1 MRIFWQLRWYFQQ
14 KWRHYVGSILL
25 FAVISALQLVPP
37 KAVGIIVDGVVDNT
51 LDTNT
56 LILWLSGL
64 TVLIFTIYGCR
75 ILWRIWLFG
84 ASWELGTI
92 LRNRLYRH
100 LSTQPPR
107 FFERYKTGDLMAR
120 GTNDVRN
127 IVMTAG
133 EGGVLT
139 AADSLIT
146 GIAVLIIMVT
156 QVSWKLTVMAL
167 LPMPFLAII
176 IFFIVRILHQR
187 FRVAQEAFSTMSD
200 MTQESLNGVRMLR
213 AFGLENQEQQ
223 RFEEVVDDTGEK
235 NIAVARV
242 DARFDPAIQLTIGL
256 SFLLSVA
263 AGAYLVDKG
272 EITLGD
278 LTAFTMYLGLMIWP
292 MLAFAFLFNILERGS
307 AAWNRLQ
314 EIFDEKPEIIS
325 GNKPIE
331 NKPLPLKIDIDDF
344 HWSSDLPPALTE
356 VNIELEPGKMLGV
369 AGPVGS
375 GKSTLLTLLLRQHD
389 LENGSIKFGDVE
401 IKDALLPQWRN
412 RFAVVNQSPFL
423 FSKSIFENIALGNPN
438 AEKEEVYRAAKLACI
453 HDDIEKFPEGYQTE
467 VGEKGITLSGG
478 QKQRIAIA
486 RAMLLNAQVLVL
498 DDALSAVDGRTEHQI
513 LKNLETHYRDQALI
527 VIAHRLTALEAA
539 DEIIVLNHGHITER
553 GQHSALLAHQAG
565 TRDVRVSET
574 RAGDGG
580 IMNEPDQHV

>member
-1 MRIFWQLRWYFQQ
+1 MRIFWQLRWYFRQ
-14 KWRHYVGSILL
+14 KWKHYVGSILL

-37 KAVGIIVDGVVDNT
+37 KAVGVIVDGVVDNT
-51 LDTNT
+51 LETNT
-56 LILWLSGL
+56 LIMWLLGL
-64 TVLIFTIYGCR
+64 IVLLFTIYGCR

-133 EGGVLT
+133 EGVLT
-139 AADSLIT
+139 AADSVIT

-167 LPMPFLAII
+167 LPMPFLAVI

-187 FRVAQEAFSTMSD
+187 FRVAQEAFSSMSD

-223 RFEEVVDDTGEK
+223 RFEDVVDDTGAK

-314 EIFDEKPEIIS
+314 EIFDEQPEII
-325 GNKPIE
+325 GGTQPLDE
-331 NKPLPLKIDIDDF
+331 KPLPLHIKIDAF
-344 HWSSDLPPALTE
+344 HWNKELPPALAVVDVT
-356 VNIELEPGKMLGV
+356 LEPGKMLGI

-389 LENGSIKFGDVE
+389 LENGTIQFGDVK
-401 IKDALLPQWRN
+401 IKDAILPQWRN

-423 FSKSIFENIALGNPN
+423 FSKSIFDNIALGNPQ
-438 AEKEEVYRAAKLACI
+438 ATKEQVYQAAKLACI
-453 HDDIEKFPEGYQTE
+453 HDDIKKFPDGYQTE

-486 RAMLLNAQVLVL
+486 RAILLNSQVLVL

-539 DEIIVLNHGHITER
+539 DEIIVLNHGHVTER
-553 GQHSALLAHQAG
+553 GKHHSLLEHQGWYTEMFQYQKLEQAM
-565 TRDVRVSET
+565 E
-574 RAGDGG
+574 
-580 IMNEPDQHV
+580 E

>member
-1 MRIFWQLRWYFQQ
+1 MRIFWQLRWYFQL
-14 KWRHYVGSILL
+14 KWKQYVGSILL

-51 LDTNT
+51 LETST
-56 LILWLSGL
+56 LVMWLLGL
-64 TVLIFTIYGCR
+64 IVLFFAIYGCR
-75 ILWRIWLFG
+75 IMWRIWLFG

-100 LSTQPPR
+100 VSTQPPR

-133 EGGVLT
+133 EGVLT

-156 QVSWKLTVMAL
+156 QISWKLTAMAL

-176 IFFIVRILHQR
+176 IFFIVRILHKR
-187 FRVAQEAFSTMSD
+187 FKIAQEAFSTMSD

-242 DARFDPAIQLTIGL
+242 DARFDPAIQLTIGM
-256 SFLLSVA
+256 SFFLSVA
-263 AGAYLVDKG
+263 SGAYLVDQG
-272 EITLGD
+272 DITLGD

-314 EIFDEKPEIIS
+314 EIFDEKPEIVS
-325 GNKPIE
+325 GE
-331 NKPLPLKIDIDDF
+331 TSLGTQPLPLQIKIDEF
-344 HWSSDLPPALTE
+344 HWSKDLPPALTD
-356 VNIELEPGKMLGV
+356 VHITLEPGKMLGI

-389 LENGSIKFGDVE
+389 MDNGTIQFGDVK
-401 IKDALLPQWRN
+401 IKDAVLPEWRD

-423 FSKSIFENIALGNPN
+423 FSKSIFDNIALGNPS
-438 AEKEEVYRAAKLACI
+438 ASKEDVYRAAKLACI

-513 LKNLETHYRDQALI
+513 LKNLETYYREQSLI

-539 DEIIVLNHGHITER
+539 EEIVVLNHGHIAER
-553 GQHSALLAHQAG
+553 GQHGALLERQGWYSEMYQYQKLEQAME
-565 TRDVRVSET
+565 D
-574 RAGDGG
+574 
-580 IMNEPDQHV
+580 

>member
-1 MRIFWQLRWYFQQ
+1 MRIFWQLRWYFQL
-14 KWRHYVGSILL
+14 KWKQYVGSILL

-51 LDTNT
+51 LETST
-56 LILWLSGL
+56 LVMWLLGL
-64 TVLIFTIYGCR
+64 IVLFFAIYGCR

-100 LSTQPPR
+100 VSTQPPR

-133 EGGVLT
+133 EGVLT

-156 QVSWKLTVMAL
+156 QISWKLTAMAL

-176 IFFIVRILHQR
+176 IFFIVRILHKR
-187 FRVAQEAFSTMSD
+187 FKIAQEAFSTMSN

-256 SFLLSVA
+256 SFFLSVA
-263 AGAYLVDKG
+263 SGAYLVDQG
-272 EITLGD
+272 DITLGD

-314 EIFDEKPEIIS
+314 EIFDEKPEIVS
-325 GNKPIE
+325 GE
-331 NKPLPLKIDIDDF
+331 TSLGTQPLSLQIKIDEF
-344 HWSSDLPPALTE
+344 HWSKDLPPALTD
-356 VNIELEPGKMLGV
+356 VHITLEPGKMLGI

-389 LENGSIKFGDVE
+389 MDNGTIQFGDIK
-401 IKDALLPQWRN
+401 IKDAVLPEWRD

-423 FSKSIFENIALGNPN
+423 FSKSIFDNIALGNPS
-438 AEKEEVYRAAKLACI
+438 ASKEDVYRAAKLACI

-513 LKNLETHYRDQALI
+513 LKNLETYYREQSLI

-539 DEIIVLNHGHITER
+539 EEIVVLNHGHIAER
-553 GQHSALLAHQAG
+553 GQHGALLERQGWYAEMYQYQKLEQAME
-565 TRDVRVSET
+565 D
-574 RAGDGG
+574 
-580 IMNEPDQHV
+580 

>member
-1 MRIFWQLRWYFQQ
+1 MRIFWQLRWYFRQ
-14 KWRHYVGSILL
+14 KWKHYVGSILL

-37 KAVGIIVDGVVDNT
+37 KAVGVIVDGVVDNT
-51 LDTNT
+51 LETNT
-56 LILWLSGL
+56 LIMWLLGL
-64 TVLIFTIYGCR
+64 IVLLFTIYGCR

-133 EGGVLT
+133 EGVLT
-139 AADSLIT
+139 AADSVIT

-167 LPMPFLAII
+167 LPMPFLAVI

-187 FRVAQEAFSTMSD
+187 FRVAQEAFSSMSD

-223 RFEEVVDDTGEK
+223 RFEDVVDDTGAK

-256 SFLLSVA
+256 SFLLSVV

-314 EIFDEKPEIIS
+314 EIFDEQPEII
-325 GNKPIE
+325 GGTQPLDE
-331 NKPLPLKIDIDDF
+331 KPLPLHIKIDAF
-344 HWSSDLPPALTE
+344 HWSKELPPALAVVDVT
-356 VNIELEPGKMLGV
+356 LEPGKMLGI

-389 LENGSIKFGDVE
+389 LENGTIQFGDVK
-401 IKDALLPQWRN
+401 IKDAILPQWRN

-423 FSKSIFENIALGNPN
+423 FSKSIFDNIALGNPQ
-438 AEKEEVYRAAKLACI
+438 ATKEQVYQAAKLACI
-453 HDDIEKFPEGYQTE
+453 HDDIEKFPDGYQTE

-539 DEIIVLNHGHITER
+539 DEIIVLNHGHVTER
-553 GQHSALLAHQAG
+553 GKHHSLLEHQGWYA
-565 TRDVRVSET
+565 EMFQYQKLEQ
-574 RAGDGG
+574 A
-580 IMNEPDQHV
+580 MEE

>member
-1 MRIFWQLRWYFQQ
+1 MRIFWQLRWYFRQ
-14 KWRHYVGSILL
+14 KWKHYVGSILL

-37 KAVGIIVDGVVDNT
+37 KAVGVIVDGVVDNT
-51 LDTNT
+51 LETNT
-56 LILWLSGL
+56 LIMWLLGL
-64 TVLIFTIYGCR
+64 IVLLFTIYGCR

-133 EGGVLT
+133 EGVLT
-139 AADSLIT
+139 AADSVIT

-167 LPMPFLAII
+167 LPMPFLAVI

-187 FRVAQEAFSTMSD
+187 FRVAQEAFSSMSD

-223 RFEEVVDDTGEK
+223 RFEDVVDDTGAK

-307 AAWNRLQ
+307 AAWDRLQ
-314 EIFDEKPEIIS
+314 EIFDEQPEII
-325 GNKPIE
+325 GGTQPLD
-331 NKPLPLKIDIDDF
+331 NKPLPLHINIDAF
-344 HWSSDLPPALTE
+344 HWSKELPPALAAVDVT
-356 VNIELEPGKMLGV
+356 LEPGKMLGI

-389 LENGSIKFGDVE
+389 LENGTIQFGDVK
-401 IKDALLPQWRN
+401 IKDAILPQWRN

-423 FSKSIFENIALGNPN
+423 FSKSIFDNIALGNPQ
-438 AEKEEVYRAAKLACI
+438 ATKEQVYQAAKLACI
-453 HDDIEKFPEGYQTE
+453 HDDIEKFPDGYQTE

-539 DEIIVLNHGHITER
+539 DEIIVLNHGHVTER
-553 GQHSALLAHQAG
+553 GKHHSLLEHQGWYTEMFQYQKLEQAM
-565 TRDVRVSET
+565 E
-574 RAGDGG
+574 
-580 IMNEPDQHV
+580 E

>member
-1 MRIFWQLRWYFQQ
+1 MRIFWQLRWYFRQ
-14 KWRHYVGSILL
+14 KWKHYVGTILL

-37 KAVGIIVDGVVDNT
+37 KAVGVIVDGVVDNT
-51 LDTNT
+51 LETNT
-56 LILWLSGL
+56 LIMWLLGL
-64 TVLIFTIYGCR
+64 IVLLFTIYGCR

-133 EGGVLT
+133 EGVLT
-139 AADSLIT
+139 AADSVIT

-167 LPMPFLAII
+167 LPMPFLAVI

-187 FRVAQEAFSTMSD
+187 FRVAQEAFSSMSD

-223 RFEEVVDDTGEK
+223 RFEDVVDDTGAK

-314 EIFDEKPEIIS
+314 EIFDEQPEII
-325 GNKPIE
+325 GGTQPLD
-331 NKPLPLKIDIDDF
+331 NKPLPLHIKIDAF
-344 HWSSDLPPALTE
+344 HWSKELPPALAAVDVT
-356 VNIELEPGKMLGV
+356 LEPGKMLGI

-389 LENGSIKFGDVE
+389 LENGTIQFGDVK
-401 IKDALLPQWRN
+401 IKDAILPQWRN

-423 FSKSIFENIALGNPN
+423 FSKSIFDNIALGNPQ
-438 AEKEEVYRAAKLACI
+438 ATKEQVYQAAKLACI
-453 HDDIEKFPEGYQTE
+453 HDDIEKFPDGYQTE

-539 DEIIVLNHGHITER
+539 DEIIVLNHGHVTER
-553 GQHSALLAHQAG
+553 GKHHSLLEHQGWYA
-565 TRDVRVSET
+565 EMFQYQKLEQ
-574 RAGDGG
+574 A
-580 IMNEPDQHV
+580 MEE

>member
-1 MRIFWQLRWYFQQ
+1 MRIFWQLRWYFRQ
-14 KWRHYVGSILL
+14 KWKHYVGSILL

-37 KAVGIIVDGVVDNT
+37 KAVGVIVDGVVDNT
-51 LDTNT
+51 LETNT
-56 LILWLSGL
+56 LIMWLLGL
-64 TVLIFTIYGCR
+64 IVLLFTIYGCR

-100 LSTQPPR
+100 LSTQPPH

-133 EGGVLT
+133 EGVLT
-139 AADSLIT
+139 AADSVIT

-167 LPMPFLAII
+167 LPMPFLAVI

-187 FRVAQEAFSTMSD
+187 FRVAQEAFSSMSD

-213 AFGLENQEQQ
+213 AFGLENREQQ
-223 RFEEVVDDTGEK
+223 RFEDVVDDTGAK

-314 EIFDEKPEIIS
+314 EIFDEQPEIID
-325 GNKPIE
+325 GTQPLDD
-331 NKPLPLKIDIDDF
+331 KPLPLHIKIDAF
-344 HWSSDLPPALTE
+344 HWSKELPPALAAVDVT
-356 VNIELEPGKMLGV
+356 LEPGKMLGI

-389 LENGSIKFGDVE
+389 LENGTIQFGDVK
-401 IKDALLPQWRN
+401 IKDAILPQWRN

-423 FSKSIFENIALGNPN
+423 FSKSIFDNIALGNPQ
-438 AEKEEVYRAAKLACI
+438 ATKEQVYQAAKLACI
-453 HDDIEKFPEGYQTE
+453 HDDIEKFPDGYQTE

-539 DEIIVLNHGHITER
+539 DEIIVLNHGHVTER
-553 GQHSALLAHQAG
+553 GKHHSLLEHQGWYA
-565 TRDVRVSET
+565 EMFQYQKLEQ
-574 RAGDGG
+574 A
-580 IMNEPDQHV
+580 MEE

>member
-1 MRIFWQLRWYFQQ
+1 MRIFWQLRWYFRQ
-14 KWRHYVGSILL
+14 KWKHYVGSILL

-37 KAVGIIVDGVVDNT
+37 KAVGVIVDGVVDNT
-51 LDTNT
+51 LETNT
-56 LILWLSGL
+56 LIMWLLGL
-64 TVLIFTIYGCR
+64 IVLLFTIYGCR

-133 EGGVLT
+133 EGVLT
-139 AADSLIT
+139 AADSVIT

-167 LPMPFLAII
+167 LPMPFLAVI

-187 FRVAQEAFSTMSD
+187 FRVAQEAFSSMSD

-223 RFEEVVDDTGEK
+223 RFEDVVDDTGAK

-256 SFLLSVA
+256 LFLLSVA

-314 EIFDEKPEIIS
+314 EIFDEQPEII
-325 GNKPIE
+325 GGTQPLDE
-331 NKPLPLKIDIDDF
+331 KPLPLHIKIDAF
-344 HWSSDLPPALTE
+344 HWSKELPPALAVVDVT
-356 VNIELEPGKMLGV
+356 LEPGKMLGI

-389 LENGSIKFGDVE
+389 LENGTIQFGDVK
-401 IKDALLPQWRN
+401 IKDAILPQWRN

-423 FSKSIFENIALGNPN
+423 FSKSIFDNIALGNPQ
-438 AEKEEVYRAAKLACI
+438 ATKEQVYQAAKLACI
-453 HDDIEKFPEGYQTE
+453 HDDIEKFPDGYQTE

-539 DEIIVLNHGHITER
+539 DEIIVLNHGHVTER
-553 GQHSALLAHQAG
+553 GKHHSLLEHQGWYA
-565 TRDVRVSET
+565 EMFQYQKLEQ
-574 RAGDGG
+574 A
-580 IMNEPDQHV
+580 MEE

>member
-1 MRIFWQLRWYFQQ
+1 MRIFWQLRWYFRQ
-14 KWRHYVGSILL
+14 KWKHYVGSILL

-37 KAVGIIVDGVVDNT
+37 KAVGMIVDGIVDNT
-51 LDTNT
+51 LETNT
-56 LILWLSGL
+56 LIMWLLGL
-64 TVLIFTIYGCR
+64 IVLLFTIYGCR

-133 EGGVLT
+133 EGVLT
-139 AADSLIT
+139 AADSVIT

-167 LPMPFLAII
+167 LPMPFLAVI
-176 IFFIVRILHQR
+176 IFFFVRILHQR
-187 FRVAQEAFSTMSD
+187 FRVAQEAFSSMSD

-223 RFEEVVDDTGEK
+223 RFEDVVDDTGAK

-314 EIFDEKPEIIS
+314 EIFDEQPEII
-325 GNKPIE
+325 GGTQPLDD
-331 NKPLPLKIDIDDF
+331 KPLPLHIKIDAF
-344 HWSSDLPPALTE
+344 HWSKELPPALAAVDVT
-356 VNIELEPGKMLGV
+356 LEPGKMLGI

-375 GKSTLLTLLLRQHD
+375 GKSTLLSLLLRQHD
-389 LENGSIKFGDVE
+389 LENGTIQFGDVK
-401 IKDALLPQWRN
+401 IKDAILPQWRN

-423 FSKSIFENIALGNPN
+423 FSKSIFDNIALGNPQ
-438 AEKEEVYRAAKLACI
+438 ATKEQVYQAAKLACI
-453 HDDIEKFPEGYQTE
+453 HDDIKKFPDGYQTE

-539 DEIIVLNHGHITER
+539 DEIIVLNHGHVTER
-553 GQHSALLAHQAG
+553 GKHHSLLEHQGWYA
-565 TRDVRVSET
+565 EMFQYQKLEQ
-574 RAGDGG
+574 A
-580 IMNEPDQHV
+580 MEE

>member
-1 MRIFWQLRWYFQQ
+1 MRIFWQLRWYFRQ
-14 KWRHYVGSILL
+14 KWKHYVGSILL

-37 KAVGIIVDGVVDNT
+37 KAVGVIVDGVVDNT
-51 LDTNT
+51 LETNT
-56 LILWLSGL
+56 LIMWLLGL
-64 TVLIFTIYGCR
+64 IVLLFTIYGCR

-133 EGGVLT
+133 EGVLT
-139 AADSLIT
+139 AADSVIT

-167 LPMPFLAII
+167 LPMPFLAVI

-187 FRVAQEAFSTMSD
+187 FRVAQEAFSSMSD

-223 RFEEVVDDTGEK
+223 RFEDVVDDTGAK

-314 EIFDEKPEIIS
+314 EIFDEQPEII
-325 GNKPIE
+325 GGTQPLDG
-331 NKPLPLKIDIDDF
+331 KPLPLHIKIDAF
-344 HWSSDLPPALTE
+344 HWSKELPPALAAVDVT
-356 VNIELEPGKMLGV
+356 LEPGKMLGV

-389 LENGSIKFGDVE
+389 LENGTIQFGDVK
-401 IKDALLPQWRN
+401 IKDAILPQWRN

-423 FSKSIFENIALGNPN
+423 FSKSIFDNIALGNPQ
-438 AEKEEVYRAAKLACI
+438 ATKEQVYQAAKLACI
-453 HDDIEKFPEGYQTE
+453 HDDIEKFPDGYQTE

-539 DEIIVLNHGHITER
+539 DEIIVLNHGHVTER
-553 GQHSALLAHQAG
+553 GKHHSLLEHQGWYA
-565 TRDVRVSET
+565 EMFQYQQLEQ
-574 RAGDGG
+574 A
-580 IMNEPDQHV
+580 MEE

>member
-1 MRIFWQLRWYFQQ
+1 MRIFWQLRWYFQL
-14 KWRHYVGSILL
+14 KWKQYVGSILL

-51 LDTNT
+51 LETST
-56 LILWLSGL
+56 LVMWLLGL
-64 TVLIFTIYGCR
+64 IVLFFAIYGCR

-100 LSTQPPR
+100 VSTQPPR
-107 FFERYKTGDLMAR
+107 FFERYKTGNLMAR

-133 EGGVLT
+133 EGVLT

-156 QVSWKLTVMAL
+156 QISWKLTAMAL

-176 IFFIVRILHQR
+176 IFFIVRILHKR
-187 FRVAQEAFSTMSD
+187 FKIAQEAFSTMSD

-242 DARFDPAIQLTIGL
+242 DARFDPAIQLTIGM
-256 SFLLSVA
+256 SFFLSVA
-263 AGAYLVDKG
+263 SGAYLVDQG
-272 EITLGD
+272 DITLGD

-314 EIFDEKPEIIS
+314 EIFDEKPEIVS
-325 GNKPIE
+325 GETPLGTQ
-331 NKPLPLKIDIDDF
+331 PLPLQIKIDEF
-344 HWSSDLPPALTE
+344 HWSKELPPALTD
-356 VNIELEPGKMLGV
+356 VHITLEPGKMLGI

-389 LENGSIKFGDVE
+389 MDNGTIQFGDVK
-401 IKDALLPQWRN
+401 IKDAVLPEWRD

-423 FSKSIFENIALGNPN
+423 FSKSIFENIALGNPS
-438 AEKEEVYRAAKLACI
+438 ASKEDVYRAAKLACI

-513 LKNLETHYRDQALI
+513 LKNLETYYREQSLI

-539 DEIIVLNHGHITER
+539 EEIVVLNHGHIAER
-553 GQHSALLAHQAG
+553 GQHGTLLERQGWYAEMYQYQKLEQAME
-565 TRDVRVSET
+565 D
-574 RAGDGG
+574 
-580 IMNEPDQHV
+580 

>member
-1 MRIFWQLRWYFQQ
+1 MRIFWQLRWYFRQ
-14 KWRHYVGSILL
+14 KWKHYVGSILL
-25 FAVISALQLVPP
+25 FAVISALQLIPP

-51 LDTNT
+51 LETRT
-56 LILWLSGL
+56 LVMWLLGL
-64 TVLIFTIYGCR
+64 IVLFFAIYACR

-107 FFERYKTGDLMAR
+107 FFERFKTGDLMAR

-133 EGGVLT
+133 EGVLT

-146 GIAVLIIMVT
+146 GIAVLIVMVT

-167 LPMPFLAII
+167 LPMLFLAVI
-176 IFFIVRILHQR
+176 IFFIVRILHKR
-187 FRVAQEAFSTMSD
+187 FKIAQEAFSSMSD

-223 RFEEVVDDTGEK
+223 RFEDVVDDTGAK

-242 DARFDPAIQLTIGL
+242 DARFDPAIQITIGM
-256 SFLLSVA
+256 SFFLSVA
-263 AGAYLVDKG
+263 SGAYLVDKG
-272 EITLGD
+272 DITLGD

-314 EIFDEKPEIIS
+314 EIFDEQPEIIS
-325 GNKPIE
+325 GEKSLG
-331 NKPLPLKIDIDDF
+331 KQPLPLNIKIDEF
-344 HWSSDLPPALTE
+344 YWSKNLPAALTDLY
-356 VNIELEPGKMLGV
+356 VTLEPGKMLGI

-389 LENGSIKFGDVE
+389 MDNGTIQFGDIN
-401 IKDALLPQWRN
+401 IKDAVLPEWRN

-423 FSKSIFENIALGNPN
+423 FSKSIFDNIALGNPD
-438 AEKEEVYRAAKLACI
+438 ASKDEVYRAAKLACI

-513 LKNLETHYRDQALI
+513 LKNLETYYRDQSLI

-539 DEIIVLNHGHITER
+539 EEIIVLNHGHIGER
-553 GQHSALLAHQAG
+553 GQHKALLERQGWYAEMYQYQKLEQAME
-565 TRDVRVSET
+565 D
-574 RAGDGG
+574 
-580 IMNEPDQHV
+580 

>member
-1 MRIFWQLRWYFQQ
+1 MRIFWQLRWYFRQ
-14 KWRHYVGSILL
+14 KWKHYVGSILL

-37 KAVGIIVDGVVDNT
+37 KAVGVIVDGVVDNT
-51 LDTNT
+51 LETNT
-56 LILWLSGL
+56 LIMWLLGL
-64 TVLIFTIYGCR
+64 IVLLFTIYGCR

-133 EGGVLT
+133 EGVLT
-139 AADSLIT
+139 AADSVIT

-167 LPMPFLAII
+167 LPMPFLAVI

-187 FRVAQEAFSTMSD
+187 FRVAQEAFSSMSD

-223 RFEEVVDDTGEK
+223 RFEDVVDDTGAK

-314 EIFDEKPEIIS
+314 EIFDEQPEII
-325 GNKPIE
+325 GGTQPLDE
-331 NKPLPLKIDIDDF
+331 KPLPLHIKIDAF
-344 HWSSDLPPALTE
+344 HWSKELPPAIAVVDVT
-356 VNIELEPGKMLGV
+356 LEPGKMLGI

-389 LENGSIKFGDVE
+389 LENGTIQFGDVK
-401 IKDALLPQWRN
+401 IKDAILPQWRN

-423 FSKSIFENIALGNPN
+423 FSKSIFDNIALGNPQ
-438 AEKEEVYRAAKLACI
+438 ATKEQVYQAAKLACI
-453 HDDIEKFPEGYQTE
+453 HDDIEKFPDGYQTE

-539 DEIIVLNHGHITER
+539 DEIIVLNHGHVTER
-553 GQHSALLAHQAG
+553 GKHHSLLEHQGWYA
-565 TRDVRVSET
+565 EMFQYQKLEQ
-574 RAGDGG
+574 A
-580 IMNEPDQHV
+580 MEE

>member
-1 MRIFWQLRWYFQQ
+1 MKIFWELRWYFQQ
-14 KWRHYVGSILL
+14 KWKHYVGSIVLL
-25 FAVISALQLVPP
+25 ALISLLQLVPP

-56 LILWLSGL
+56 LVLWLFGL
-64 TVLIFTIYGCR
+64 ALLAFIIYGCR

-92 LRNRLYRH
+92 LRNKLYRH
-100 LSTQPPR
+100 LSSQPPR

-127 IVMTAG
+127 IVTTAG
-133 EGGVLT
+133 EGVLT

-146 GIAVLIIMVT
+146 GIAVFIIMVT
-156 QVSWKLTVMAL
+156 QISWKLTLMAL
-167 LPMPFLAII
+167 LPMPFLAIV
-176 IFFIVRILHQR
+176 IFYIVRILHLR
-187 FRVAQEAFSTMSD
+187 FRTAQEAFSTMSD

-213 AFGLENQEQQ
+213 AFGLEEQEQK
-223 RFEEVVDDTGEK
+223 RFEEVVEDTGDK

-256 SFLLSVA
+256 SFLLSIA
-263 AGAYLVDKG
+263 SGAYLVDKG
-272 EITLGD
+272 QITLGD
-278 LTAFTMYLGLMIWP
+278 LTAFNMYLGLMIWP

-314 EIFDEKPEIIS
+314 EIFDEKPEIVS
-325 GNKPIE
+325 GDIPLE
-331 NKPLPLKIDIDDF
+331 SKPLPLNINIDEF
-344 HWSSDLPPALTE
+344 HWSKDLPPAL
-356 VNIELEPGKMLGV
+356 VDVDICLEPGQMLGI

-375 GKSTLLTLLLRQHD
+375 GKSTLLTLLLRQHE
-389 LENGSIKFGDVE
+389 LEKGNIKLGDVD
-401 IKDALLPQWRN
+401 IKEAKLTEWRQ
-412 RFAVVNQSPFL
+412 RFAVVNQTPFL
-423 FSKSIFENIALGNPN
+423 FSTSIFDNIALGNPSAN
-438 AEKEEVYRAAKLACI
+438 KEQVYEAAKLACV
-453 HDDIEKFPEGYQTE
+453 HEDIEKFPEGYQTE

-486 RAMLLNAQVLVL
+486 RAMLLNAQILVL

-513 LKNLETHYRDQALI
+513 LQNLETHYRDQALI

-539 DEIIVLNHGHITER
+539 DEIIVLNQGNVIER
-553 GQHSALLAHQAG
+553 GPHYSLLAHQGWYA
-565 TRDVRVSET
+565 EMFQYQKLEQ
-574 RAGDGG
+574 A
-580 IMNEPDQHV
+580 MEE

>member
-1 MRIFWQLRWYFQQ
+1 MRIFWQLRWYFRQ
-14 KWRHYVGSILL
+14 KWKHYVGSILL

-37 KAVGIIVDGVVDNT
+37 KAVGVIVDGVVDNT
-51 LDTNT
+51 LETNT
-56 LILWLSGL
+56 LIMWLLGL
-64 TVLIFTIYGCR
+64 IVLLFTIYGCR

-133 EGGVLT
+133 EGVLT
-139 AADSLIT
+139 AADSVIT

-167 LPMPFLAII
+167 LPMPFLAVI

-187 FRVAQEAFSTMSD
+187 FRVAQEAFSSMSD

-223 RFEEVVDDTGEK
+223 RFEDVVEDTGAK

-263 AGAYLVDKG
+263 AGAYLVDKS

-314 EIFDEKPEIIS
+314 EIFDEQPEII
-325 GNKPIE
+325 GGTQPLDE
-331 NKPLPLKIDIDDF
+331 KPLPLHIKIDAF
-344 HWSSDLPPALTE
+344 HWSKELPPALAVVDVT
-356 VNIELEPGKMLGV
+356 LEPGKMLGIS
-369 AGPVGS
+369 GPVGS

-389 LENGSIKFGDVE
+389 LENGTIQFGDVK
-401 IKDALLPQWRN
+401 IKDAILPQWRN

-423 FSKSIFENIALGNPN
+423 FSKSIFDNIALGNPQ
-438 AEKEEVYRAAKLACI
+438 ATKEQVYQAAKLACI
-453 HDDIEKFPEGYQTE
+453 HDDIEKFPDGYQTE

-539 DEIIVLNHGHITER
+539 DEIIVLNHGHVTER
-553 GQHSALLAHQAG
+553 GKHHSLLEHQGWYA
-565 TRDVRVSET
+565 EMFQYQKLEQ
-574 RAGDGG
+574 A
-580 IMNEPDQHV
+580 MEE

>member
-133 EGGVLT
+133 EGVLT

-423 FSKSIFENIALGNPN
+423 FSKSIFDNIALGNPN

-539 DEIIVLNHGHITER
+539 DEIMVLNHGHITER
-553 GQHSALLAHQAG
+553 GQHSALLAHQGWYA
-565 TRDVRVSET
+565 EMFEYQKLEQ
-574 RAGDGG
+574 A
-580 IMNEPDQHV
+580 MEE

>member
-1 MRIFWQLRWYFQQ
+1 MRIFWQLRWYFRQ
-14 KWRHYVGSILL
+14 KWKHYVGSILL

-37 KAVGIIVDGVVDNT
+37 KAVGVIVDGVVDNT
-51 LDTNT
+51 LETNT
-56 LILWLSGL
+56 LIMWLLGL
-64 TVLIFTIYGCR
+64 IVLLFTIYGCR

-133 EGGVLT
+133 EGVLT
-139 AADSLIT
+139 AADSVIT

-167 LPMPFLAII
+167 LPMPFLAVI

-187 FRVAQEAFSTMSD
+187 FRVAQEAFSSMSD

-223 RFEEVVDDTGEK
+223 RFEDVVDDTGAK

-314 EIFDEKPEIIS
+314 EIFDEQPEII
-325 GNKPIE
+325 GGTQPLDG
-331 NKPLPLKIDIDDF
+331 KPLPLHIKIDAF
-344 HWSSDLPPALTE
+344 HWSKELPPALAAVDVT
-356 VNIELEPGKMLGV
+356 LEPGKMLGI

-389 LENGSIKFGDVE
+389 LENGTIQFGDVK
-401 IKDALLPQWRN
+401 IKDAILPQWRN

-423 FSKSIFENIALGNPN
+423 FSKSIFDNIALGNPQ
-438 AEKEEVYRAAKLACI
+438 ATKEQVYQAAKLACI
-453 HDDIEKFPEGYQTE
+453 HDDIEKFPDGYQTE

-539 DEIIVLNHGHITER
+539 DAIIVLNHGHVTER
-553 GQHSALLAHQAG
+553 GKHHSLLEHQGWYA
-565 TRDVRVSET
+565 EMFQYQKLEQ
-574 RAGDGG
+574 A
-580 IMNEPDQHV
+580 MEE

>member
-133 EGGVLT
+133 EGVLT

-314 EIFDEKPEIIS
+314 EIFDEKPAIIS

-553 GQHSALLAHQAG
+553 GQHSALLAHQGWYA
-565 TRDVRVSET
+565 EMFEYQKLEQ
-574 RAGDGG
+574 A
-580 IMNEPDQHV
+580 MEE

>member
-1 MRIFWQLRWYFQQ
+1 MRIFWQLRWYFRQ
-14 KWRHYVGSILL
+14 KWKHYVGSILL

-37 KAVGIIVDGVVDNT
+37 KAVGVIVDGVVDNT
-51 LDTNT
+51 LETNT
-56 LILWLSGL
+56 LIMWLLGL
-64 TVLIFTIYGCR
+64 IVLLFTIYGCR

-133 EGGVLT
+133 EGVLT
-139 AADSLIT
+139 AADSVIT

-167 LPMPFLAII
+167 LPMPFLAVI

-187 FRVAQEAFSTMSD
+187 FRVAQEAFSSMSD

-223 RFEEVVDDTGEK
+223 RFEDVVDNTGAK

-314 EIFDEKPEIIS
+314 EIFDEQPEII
-325 GNKPIE
+325 GGTQPLDG
-331 NKPLPLKIDIDDF
+331 KPLPLHIKIDAF
-344 HWSSDLPPALTE
+344 HWSRELPPALADVDVT
-356 VNIELEPGKMLGV
+356 LEPGKMLGI

-389 LENGSIKFGDVE
+389 LENGTIQFGDVK
-401 IKDALLPQWRN
+401 IKDAILPQWRN

-423 FSKSIFENIALGNPN
+423 FSKSIFDNIALGNPQ
-438 AEKEEVYRAAKLACI
+438 ATKEQVYQAAKLACI
-453 HDDIEKFPEGYQTE
+453 HDDIEKFPDGYQTE

-539 DEIIVLNHGHITER
+539 DEIIVLNHGHVTER
-553 GQHSALLAHQAG
+553 GKHHSLLEHQGWYA
-565 TRDVRVSET
+565 EMFQYQKLEQ
-574 RAGDGG
+574 A
-580 IMNEPDQHV
+580 MEE

>member
-1 MRIFWQLRWYFQQ
+1 MRIFWQLRWYFRQ
-14 KWRHYVGSILL
+14 KWKHYVGSILL

-37 KAVGIIVDGVVDNT
+37 KAVGVIVDGVVDNT
-51 LDTNT
+51 LETNT
-56 LILWLSGL
+56 LIMWLLGL
-64 TVLIFTIYGCR
+64 IVLLFTIYGCR

-133 EGGVLT
+133 EGVLT
-139 AADSLIT
+139 AADSVIT

-167 LPMPFLAII
+167 LPMPFLAVI

-187 FRVAQEAFSTMSD
+187 FRVAQEAFSSMSD

-223 RFEEVVDDTGEK
+223 RFEDVVDDTGAK

-314 EIFDEKPEIIS
+314 EIFDEQPEII
-325 GNKPIE
+325 GGTQPLDE
-331 NKPLPLKIDIDDF
+331 KPLPLHIKIDAF
-344 HWSSDLPPALTE
+344 HWSKELPPALAAVDVT
-356 VNIELEPGKMLGV
+356 LEPRKMLGI

-389 LENGSIKFGDVE
+389 LENGTIQFGDVK
-401 IKDALLPQWRN
+401 IKDAILPQWRN

-423 FSKSIFENIALGNPN
+423 FSKSIFDNIALGNPQ
-438 AEKEEVYRAAKLACI
+438 ATKEQVYQAAKLACI
-453 HDDIEKFPEGYQTE
+453 HDDIEKFPDGYQTE

-539 DEIIVLNHGHITER
+539 DEIIVLNHGHVTER
-553 GQHSALLAHQAG
+553 GKHHSLLEHQGWYA
-565 TRDVRVSET
+565 EMFQYQKLEQ
-574 RAGDGG
+574 A
-580 IMNEPDQHV
+580 MEE

>member
-1 MRIFWQLRWYFQQ
+1 MRIFWQLRWYFRQ
-14 KWRHYVGSILL
+14 KWKHYVGSILL

-37 KAVGIIVDGVVDNT
+37 KAVGVIVDGVVDNT
-51 LDTNT
+51 LETNT
-56 LILWLSGL
+56 LIMWLLGL
-64 TVLIFTIYGCR
+64 IVLLFTIYGCR

-133 EGGVLT
+133 EGVLT
-139 AADSLIT
+139 AADSVIT

-167 LPMPFLAII
+167 LPMPFLAVI

-187 FRVAQEAFSTMSD
+187 FRVAQEAFSSMSD

-213 AFGLENQEQQ
+213 AFGLETQEQQ
-223 RFEEVVDDTGEK
+223 RFEDVVDDTGAK

-314 EIFDEKPEIIS
+314 EIFDEQPEII
-325 GNKPIE
+325 GGTQPLDG
-331 NKPLPLKIDIDDF
+331 KPLPLHIKIDAF
-344 HWSSDLPPALTE
+344 HWSKELPPALAAVDVT
-356 VNIELEPGKMLGV
+356 LEPGKMLGI

-389 LENGSIKFGDVE
+389 LENGTIQFGDVK
-401 IKDALLPQWRN
+401 IKDAILPQWRN

-423 FSKSIFENIALGNPN
+423 FSKSIFDNIALGNPQ
-438 AEKEEVYRAAKLACI
+438 ATKEQVYQAAKLACI
-453 HDDIEKFPEGYQTE
+453 HDDIKKFPDGYQTE

-539 DEIIVLNHGHITER
+539 DEIIVLNHGHVTER
-553 GQHSALLAHQAG
+553 GKHHSLLEHQGWYA
-565 TRDVRVSET
+565 EMFQYQKLEQ
-574 RAGDGG
+574 A
-580 IMNEPDQHV
+580 MEE

>member
-1 MRIFWQLRWYFQQ
+1 MRIFWQLRWYFRQ
-14 KWRHYVGSILL
+14 KWKHYVGSILL

-37 KAVGIIVDGVVDNT
+37 KAVGVIVDGVVDNT
-51 LDTNT
+51 LETNT
-56 LILWLSGL
+56 LIMWLLGL
-64 TVLIFTIYGCR
+64 IVLLFTIYGCR

-133 EGGVLT
+133 EGVLT
-139 AADSLIT
+139 AADSVIT

-167 LPMPFLAII
+167 LPMPFLAVI

-187 FRVAQEAFSTMSD
+187 FRVAQEAFSSMSD

-223 RFEEVVDDTGEK
+223 RFEDVVDDTGAK

-314 EIFDEKPEIIS
+314 EIFDEQPEII
-325 GNKPIE
+325 GGTQPLDE
-331 NKPLPLKIDIDDF
+331 KPLPLHIKIDAF
-344 HWSSDLPPALTE
+344 HWSKELPPALAVVDVT
-356 VNIELEPGKMLGV
+356 LEPGKMLGI

-389 LENGSIKFGDVE
+389 LENGTIQFGDVK
-401 IKDALLPQWRN
+401 IKDAILPQWRN

-423 FSKSIFENIALGNPN
+423 FSKSIFDNIALGNPQ
-438 AEKEEVYRAAKLACI
+438 ATKEQVYQAAKLACI
-453 HDDIEKFPEGYQTE
+453 HDDIEKFPDGYQTE

-486 RAMLLNAQVLVL
+486 RAILLNAQVLVL

-539 DEIIVLNHGHITER
+539 DEIIVLNHGHVTER
-553 GQHSALLAHQAG
+553 GKHHSLLEHQGWYA
-565 TRDVRVSET
+565 EMFQYQKLEQ
-574 RAGDGG
+574 A
-580 IMNEPDQHV
+580 MEE

>member
-1 MRIFWQLRWYFQQ
+1 MRIFWQLRWYFRQ
-14 KWRHYVGSILL
+14 KWKHYVGSILL

-37 KAVGIIVDGVVDNT
+37 KAVGVIVDGVVDNT
-51 LDTNT
+51 LETNT
-56 LILWLSGL
+56 LIMWLLGL
-64 TVLIFTIYGCR
+64 IVLLFTIYGCR

-133 EGGVLT
+133 EGVLT
-139 AADSLIT
+139 AADSVIT

-167 LPMPFLAII
+167 LPMPFLAVI

-187 FRVAQEAFSTMSD
+187 FRVAQEAFSSMSD

-223 RFEEVVDDTGEK
+223 RFEDVVDDTGAK

-314 EIFDEKPEIIS
+314 EIFDEQPEII
-325 GNKPIE
+325 GGTQPLN
-331 NKPLPLKIDIDDF
+331 NKPLPLHIKIDAF
-344 HWSSDLPPALTE
+344 HWSKELPPALAAVDVT
-356 VNIELEPGKMLGV
+356 LEPGKMLGI

-389 LENGSIKFGDVE
+389 LENGTIQFGDVK
-401 IKDALLPQWRN
+401 IKDAILPHWRN

-423 FSKSIFENIALGNPN
+423 FSKSIFDNIALGNPQ
-438 AEKEEVYRAAKLACI
+438 ATKEQVYQAAKLACI
-453 HDDIEKFPEGYQTE
+453 HDDIEKFPDGYQTE

-539 DEIIVLNHGHITER
+539 DEIIVLNHGHVTER
-553 GQHSALLAHQAG
+553 GKHHSLLEHQGWYA
-565 TRDVRVSET
+565 EMFQYQKLEQ
-574 RAGDGG
+574 A
-580 IMNEPDQHV
+580 MEE

>member
-1 MRIFWQLRWYFQQ
+1 MRIFWQLRWYFRQ
-14 KWRHYVGSILL
+14 KWKHYVGSILL

-37 KAVGIIVDGVVDNT
+37 KAVGVIVDGVVDNT
-51 LDTNT
+51 LETNT
-56 LILWLSGL
+56 LIMWLLSL
-64 TVLIFTIYGCR
+64 IVLLFTIYGCR

-133 EGGVLT
+133 EGVLT
-139 AADSLIT
+139 AADSVIT

-167 LPMPFLAII
+167 LPMPFLAVI

-187 FRVAQEAFSTMSD
+187 FRVAQEAFSSMSD

-223 RFEEVVDDTGEK
+223 RFEDVVDDTGAK

-314 EIFDEKPEIIS
+314 EIFDEQPEII
-325 GNKPIE
+325 GGTQPLDE
-331 NKPLPLKIDIDDF
+331 KPLPLHIKIDAF
-344 HWSSDLPPALTE
+344 HWSKELPPALAVVDVT
-356 VNIELEPGKMLGV
+356 LEPGKMLGI

-389 LENGSIKFGDVE
+389 LENGTIQFGDVK
-401 IKDALLPQWRN
+401 IKDAILPQWRN

-423 FSKSIFENIALGNPN
+423 FSKSIFDNIALGNPQ
-438 AEKEEVYRAAKLACI
+438 ATKEQVYQAAKLACI
-453 HDDIEKFPEGYQTE
+453 HDDIEKFPDGYQTE

-539 DEIIVLNHGHITER
+539 DEIIVLNHGHVTER
-553 GQHSALLAHQAG
+553 GKHHSLLEHQGWYA
-565 TRDVRVSET
+565 EMFQYQKLEQ
-574 RAGDGG
+574 A
-580 IMNEPDQHV
+580 MEE

>member
-133 EGGVLT
+133 EGVLT

-146 GIAVLIIMVT
+146 GIAVLIIMLT

-513 LKNLETHYRDQALI
+513 LKNLETYYRNQALI

-553 GQHSALLAHQAG
+553 GQHSALLAHKGWYAEMFEYQKLEQAME
-565 TRDVRVSET
+565 D
-574 RAGDGG
+574 
-580 IMNEPDQHV
+580 

>member
-1 MRIFWQLRWYFQQ
+1 MKIFWQLRWYFQL
-14 KWRHYVGSILL
+14 KWKQYVGSILL

-51 LDTNT
+51 LETST
-56 LILWLSGL
+56 LVMWLLGL
-64 TVLIFTIYGCR
+64 IVLFFAIYGCR

-100 LSTQPPR
+100 VSTQPPR

-133 EGGVLT
+133 EGVLT
-139 AADSLIT
+139 AADSLLT

-156 QVSWKLTVMAL
+156 QISWKLTAMAL

-176 IFFIVRILHQR
+176 IFFIVRILHKR
-187 FRVAQEAFSTMSD
+187 FKIAQEAFSTMSD

-242 DARFDPAIQLTIGL
+242 DARFDPAIQLTIGM
-256 SFLLSVA
+256 SFFLSVA
-263 AGAYLVDKG
+263 SGAYLVDQG
-272 EITLGD
+272 DITLGD

-314 EIFDEKPEIIS
+314 EIFDEKPEIVS
-325 GNKPIE
+325 GETPLGTQ
-331 NKPLPLKIDIDDF
+331 PLPLQIKIDEF
-344 HWSSDLPPALTE
+344 HWSKELSPALTD
-356 VNIELEPGKMLGV
+356 VHITLEPGKMLGI

-389 LENGSIKFGDVE
+389 MDNGTIQFGDVK
-401 IKDALLPQWRN
+401 IKDAVLPEWRD

-423 FSKSIFENIALGNPN
+423 FSKSIFENIALGNPS
-438 AEKEEVYRAAKLACI
+438 ASKEDVYRAAKLACI

-513 LKNLETHYRDQALI
+513 LKNLETYYREQSLI

-539 DEIIVLNHGHITER
+539 EEIVVLNHGHIAER
-553 GQHSALLAHQAG
+553 GQHGTLLERQGWYAEMYQYQKLEQAME
-565 TRDVRVSET
+565 D
-574 RAGDGG
+574 
-580 IMNEPDQHV
+580 

>member
-1 MRIFWQLRWYFQQ
+1 MRIFWQLRWYFRQ
-14 KWRHYVGSILL
+14 KWKHYVGSILL
-25 FAVISALQLVPP
+25 FAVISVLQLVPP
-37 KAVGIIVDGVVDNT
+37 KAVGVIVDGVVDNT
-51 LDTNT
+51 LETNT
-56 LILWLSGL
+56 LIMWLLGL
-64 TVLIFTIYGCR
+64 IVLLFTIYGCR

-133 EGGVLT
+133 EGVLT
-139 AADSLIT
+139 AADSVIT

-167 LPMPFLAII
+167 LPMPFLAVI

-187 FRVAQEAFSTMSD
+187 FRVAQEAFSSMSD

-223 RFEEVVDDTGEK
+223 RFEDVVDDTGAK

-314 EIFDEKPEIIS
+314 EIFDEQPEII
-325 GNKPIE
+325 GGTQPLDE
-331 NKPLPLKIDIDDF
+331 KPLPLHIKIDAF
-344 HWSSDLPPALTE
+344 HWSKELPPALAVVDVT
-356 VNIELEPGKMLGV
+356 LEPGKMLGI

-389 LENGSIKFGDVE
+389 LENGTIQFGDVKV
-401 IKDALLPQWRN
+401 KDAILPQWRN

-423 FSKSIFENIALGNPN
+423 FSKSIFDNIALGNPQ
-438 AEKEEVYRAAKLACI
+438 ATKEQVYQAAKLACI
-453 HDDIEKFPEGYQTE
+453 HDDIEKFPDGYQTE

-539 DEIIVLNHGHITER
+539 DEIIVLNHGHVTER
-553 GQHSALLAHQAG
+553 GKHHSLLEHQGWYA
-565 TRDVRVSET
+565 EMFQYQKLEQ
-574 RAGDGG
+574 A
-580 IMNEPDQHV
+580 MEE

>member
-1 MRIFWQLRWYFQQ
+1 MKIFWQLRWYFQL
-14 KWRHYVGSILL
+14 KWKQYVGSILL

-51 LDTNT
+51 LETST
-56 LILWLSGL
+56 LVMWLLGL
-64 TVLIFTIYGCR
+64 IVLFFAIYGCR

-100 LSTQPPR
+100 VSTQPPR

-133 EGGVLT
+133 EGVLT

-156 QVSWKLTVMAL
+156 QISWKLTAMAL

-176 IFFIVRILHQR
+176 IFFIVRILHKR
-187 FRVAQEAFSTMSD
+187 FKIAQEAFSTMSD

-242 DARFDPAIQLTIGL
+242 DARFDPAIQLTIGM
-256 SFLLSVA
+256 SFFLSVA
-263 AGAYLVDKG
+263 SGAYLVDQG
-272 EITLGD
+272 DITLGD

-314 EIFDEKPEIIS
+314 EIFDEKPEIVS
-325 GNKPIE
+325 GETPLGTQ
-331 NKPLPLKIDIDDF
+331 PLPLQIKIDEF
-344 HWSSDLPPALTE
+344 HWSKELPPALTD
-356 VNIELEPGKMLGV
+356 VYITLEPGKMLGI

-389 LENGSIKFGDVE
+389 MDNGTIQFGDVK
-401 IKDALLPQWRN
+401 IKDAVLPEWRD

-423 FSKSIFENIALGNPN
+423 FSKSIFDNIALGNPS
-438 AEKEEVYRAAKLACI
+438 ASKEDVYRAAKLACI

-513 LKNLETHYRDQALI
+513 LKNLETYYREQSLI

-539 DEIIVLNHGHITER
+539 EEIVVLNHGHIAER
-553 GQHSALLAHQAG
+553 GQHGTLLERQGWYAEMYQYQKLEQAME
-565 TRDVRVSET
+565 D
-574 RAGDGG
+574 
-580 IMNEPDQHV
+580 

>member
-1 MRIFWQLRWYFQQ
+1 MRIFWQLRWYFRQ
-14 KWRHYVGSILL
+14 KWKHYVGSILL

-37 KAVGIIVDGVVDNT
+37 KAVGVIVDGVVDNK
-51 LDTNT
+51 LETNT
-56 LILWLSGL
+56 LIMWLLGL
-64 TVLIFTIYGCR
+64 IVLLFTIYGCR

-133 EGGVLT
+133 EGVLT
-139 AADSLIT
+139 AADSVIT

-167 LPMPFLAII
+167 LPMPFLAVI

-187 FRVAQEAFSTMSD
+187 FRVAQEAFSSMSGIG
-200 MTQESLNGVRMLR
+200 QESLNGVRMLR

-223 RFEEVVDDTGEK
+223 RFEDVVDDTGAK

-314 EIFDEKPEIIS
+314 EIFDEQPEII
-325 GNKPIE
+325 GGTQPLDE
-331 NKPLPLKIDIDDF
+331 KPLPLHIKIDAF
-344 HWSSDLPPALTE
+344 HWSKELPPALAAVDVT
-356 VNIELEPGKMLGV
+356 LEPGKMLGI

-389 LENGSIKFGDVE
+389 LENGTIQFGDVK
-401 IKDALLPQWRN
+401 IKDAILPQWRN

-423 FSKSIFENIALGNPN
+423 FSKSIFDNIALGNPQ
-438 AEKEEVYRAAKLACI
+438 ATKEQVYQAAKLACI
-453 HDDIEKFPEGYQTE
+453 HDDIEKFPDGYQTE

-527 VIAHRLTALEAA
+527 VIAHRLAALEAA
-539 DEIIVLNHGHITER
+539 DEIIVLNHGHVTER
-553 GQHSALLAHQAG
+553 GKHHSLLEHQGWYA
-565 TRDVRVSET
+565 EMFQYQKLEQ
-574 RAGDGG
+574 A
-580 IMNEPDQHV
+580 MEE

>member
-1 MRIFWQLRWYFQQ
+1 MRIFWQLRWYFQL
-14 KWRHYVGSILL
+14 KWKQYVGSILL

-51 LDTNT
+51 LETST
-56 LILWLSGL
+56 LVIWLLGL
-64 TVLIFTIYGCR
+64 IVLFFAIYGCR

-100 LSTQPPR
+100 VSTQPPR

-133 EGGVLT
+133 EGVLT

-156 QVSWKLTVMAL
+156 QISWKLTAMAL

-176 IFFIVRILHQR
+176 IFFIVRILHKR
-187 FRVAQEAFSTMSD
+187 FKIAQEAFSTMSD

-242 DARFDPAIQLTIGL
+242 DARFDPAIQLTIGM
-256 SFLLSVA
+256 SFFLSVA
-263 AGAYLVDKG
+263 SGAYLVDQG
-272 EITLGD
+272 DITLGD

-314 EIFDEKPEIIS
+314 EIFDEKPEIVS
-325 GNKPIE
+325 GESPLGTQ
-331 NKPLPLKIDIDDF
+331 PLPLQIKIDEF
-344 HWSSDLPPALTE
+344 HWSKDLPPALTDLH
-356 VNIELEPGKMLGV
+356 IILEPGKMLGI

-389 LENGSIKFGDVE
+389 MDNGTIQFGDVK
-401 IKDALLPQWRN
+401 IKDAVLPEWRD

-423 FSKSIFENIALGNPN
+423 FSKSIFENIALGNPS
-438 AEKEEVYRAAKLACI
+438 ASKEDVYRAAKLACI

-513 LKNLETHYRDQALI
+513 LKNLETYYREQSLI

-539 DEIIVLNHGHITER
+539 EEIVVLNHGHIVER
-553 GQHSALLAHQAG
+553 GQHGTLLERQGWYAEMHQYQKLEQAME
-565 TRDVRVSET
+565 D
-574 RAGDGG
+574 
-580 IMNEPDQHV
+580 

>member
-1 MRIFWQLRWYFQQ
+1 MRIFWQLRWYFRQ
-14 KWRHYVGSILL
+14 KWKHYVGSILL

-37 KAVGIIVDGVVDNT
+37 KAVGVIVDGVVDNT
-51 LDTNT
+51 LETNT
-56 LILWLSGL
+56 LIMWLLGL
-64 TVLIFTIYGCR
+64 IVLLFTIYGCR

-133 EGGVLT
+133 EGALT
-139 AADSLIT
+139 AADSVIT

-167 LPMPFLAII
+167 LPMPFLAVI

-187 FRVAQEAFSTMSD
+187 FRVAQEAFSSMSD

-223 RFEEVVDDTGEK
+223 RFEDVVDDTGAK

-314 EIFDEKPEIIS
+314 EIFDEQPEII
-325 GNKPIE
+325 GGTQPLD
-331 NKPLPLKIDIDDF
+331 NKPLPLHIKIDAF
-344 HWSSDLPPALTE
+344 HWSKELPPALAAVDVT
-356 VNIELEPGKMLGV
+356 LEPGKMLGI

-389 LENGSIKFGDVE
+389 LENGTIQFGDVK
-401 IKDALLPQWRN
+401 IKDAILPQWRN

-423 FSKSIFENIALGNPN
+423 FSKSIFDNIALGNPQ
-438 AEKEEVYRAAKLACI
+438 ATKEQVYQAAKLACI
-453 HDDIEKFPEGYQTE
+453 HDDIEKFPDGYQTE

-539 DEIIVLNHGHITER
+539 DEIIVLNHGHVTER
-553 GQHSALLAHQAG
+553 GKHHSLLEHQGWYA
-565 TRDVRVSET
+565 EMFQYQKLEQ
-574 RAGDGG
+574 A
-580 IMNEPDQHV
+580 MEE

>member
-1 MRIFWQLRWYFQQ
+1 MRIFWQLRWYFRQ
-14 KWRHYVGSILL
+14 KWKHYVGSILL

-37 KAVGIIVDGVVDNT
+37 KAVGVIVDGVVDNT
-51 LDTNT
+51 LETNT
-56 LILWLSGL
+56 LIMWLLGL
-64 TVLIFTIYGCR
+64 IVLLFTIYGCR

-133 EGGVLT
+133 EGVLT
-139 AADSLIT
+139 AADSVIT

-167 LPMPFLAII
+167 LPMPFLAVI

-187 FRVAQEAFSTMSD
+187 FRVAQEAFSSMSD

-223 RFEEVVDDTGEK
+223 RFEDVVDDTGAK

-314 EIFDEKPEIIS
+314 EIFDEQPEII
-325 GNKPIE
+325 GGTQPLDD
-331 NKPLPLKIDIDDF
+331 KPLPLHIKIDAF
-344 HWSSDLPPALTE
+344 HWSKELPPALAAVDVT
-356 VNIELEPGKMLGV
+356 LEPGKMLGI

-389 LENGSIKFGDVE
+389 LENGTIQFGDVK
-401 IKDALLPQWRN
+401 IKDAILPQWRN

-423 FSKSIFENIALGNPN
+423 FSKSIFDNIALGNPQ
-438 AEKEEVYRAAKLACI
+438 ATQEQVYQAAKFACI
-453 HDDIEKFPEGYQTE
+453 HDDIKKFPDGYQTE

-527 VIAHRLTALEAA
+527 VIAHRLTALETA
-539 DEIIVLNHGHITER
+539 DEIIVLNHGHVTER
-553 GQHSALLAHQAG
+553 GKHHSLLEHQGWYA
-565 TRDVRVSET
+565 EMFQYQKLEQ
-574 RAGDGG
+574 A
-580 IMNEPDQHV
+580 MEE

>member
-1 MRIFWQLRWYFQQ
+1 MRIFWQLRWYFRQ
-14 KWRHYVGSILL
+14 KWKHYVGSILL

-37 KAVGIIVDGVVDNT
+37 KAVGVIVDGVVDNT
-51 LDTNT
+51 LETNT
-56 LILWLSGL
+56 LIMWLLGL
-64 TVLIFTIYGCR
+64 IVLLFTIYGCR

-133 EGGVLT
+133 EGVLT
-139 AADSLIT
+139 AADSVIT

-167 LPMPFLAII
+167 LPMPFLAVI

-187 FRVAQEAFSTMSD
+187 FRVAQEAFSSMSD

-223 RFEEVVDDTGEK
+223 RFEDVVDDTGAK

-314 EIFDEKPEIIS
+314 EIFDEQPEII
-325 GNKPIE
+325 GGTQPLDE
-331 NKPLPLKIDIDDF
+331 KPLPLYIKIDAF
-344 HWSSDLPPALTE
+344 HWNKELPPALAVVDVT
-356 VNIELEPGKMLGV
+356 LEPGKMLGI

-389 LENGSIKFGDVE
+389 LENGTIQFGDVK
-401 IKDALLPQWRN
+401 IKDAILPQWRN

-423 FSKSIFENIALGNPN
+423 FSKSIFDNIALGNPQ
-438 AEKEEVYRAAKLACI
+438 ATKEQVYQAAKLACI
-453 HDDIEKFPEGYQTE
+453 HDDIKKFPDGYQTE

-486 RAMLLNAQVLVL
+486 RAILLNAQVLVL

-539 DEIIVLNHGHITER
+539 DEIIVLNHGHVTER
-553 GQHSALLAHQAG
+553 GKHHSLLEHQGWYTEMFQYQKLEQAM
-565 TRDVRVSET
+565 E
-574 RAGDGG
+574 
-580 IMNEPDQHV
+580 E

>member
-1 MRIFWQLRWYFQQ
+1 MRIFWQLRWYFRQ
-14 KWRHYVGSILL
+14 KWKHYVGSILL

-37 KAVGIIVDGVVDNT
+37 KAVGVIVDGVVDNT
-51 LDTNT
+51 LETNT
-56 LILWLSGL
+56 LIMWLLGL
-64 TVLIFTIYGCR
+64 IVLLFTIYGCR

-133 EGGVLT
+133 EGVLT
-139 AADSLIT
+139 AADSVIT

-167 LPMPFLAII
+167 LPMPFLAVI

-187 FRVAQEAFSTMSD
+187 FRVAQEAFSSMSD

-223 RFEEVVDDTGEK
+223 RFEDVVDDTGAK

-314 EIFDEKPEIIS
+314 EIFDEQPEII
-325 GNKPIE
+325 GGTQPLDE
-331 NKPLPLKIDIDDF
+331 KPLPLHIKIDAF
-344 HWSSDLPPALTE
+344 HWSKELPPALAAVDVT
-356 VNIELEPGKMLGV
+356 LEPGKMLGI

-389 LENGSIKFGDVE
+389 LENGTIQFGDVK
-401 IKDALLPQWRN
+401 IKDAILPQWRN

-423 FSKSIFENIALGNPN
+423 FSKSIFDNIALGNPQ
-438 AEKEEVYRAAKLACI
+438 ATKEQVYQAAKLACI
-453 HDDIEKFPEGYQTE
+453 HDDIEKFPDGYQTE

-539 DEIIVLNHGHITER
+539 DEIIVLNHGHVTER
-553 GQHSALLAHQAG
+553 GKHHSLLEHQGWYTEMFQYQKLEQAM
-565 TRDVRVSET
+565 E
-574 RAGDGG
+574 
-580 IMNEPDQHV
+580 E

>member
-1 MRIFWQLRWYFQQ
+1 MRIFWQLRWYFRQ
-14 KWRHYVGSILL
+14 KWKHYVGSILL

-37 KAVGIIVDGVVDNT
+37 KAVGVIVDGVVDNT
-51 LDTNT
+51 LETNT
-56 LILWLSGL
+56 LIMWLLGL
-64 TVLIFTIYGCR
+64 IVLLFTIYGCR

-133 EGGVLT
+133 EGVLT
-139 AADSLIT
+139 AADSVIT

-167 LPMPFLAII
+167 LPMPFLAVI

-187 FRVAQEAFSTMSD
+187 FRVAQEAFSSMSD

-223 RFEEVVDDTGEK
+223 RFEDVVDDTGAK

-314 EIFDEKPEIIS
+314 EIFDEQPEII
-325 GNKPIE
+325 GGTQPLD
-331 NKPLPLKIDIDDF
+331 NKPLPLHIKIDAF
-344 HWSSDLPPALTE
+344 HWSKELPPALAAVDVT
-356 VNIELEPGKMLGV
+356 LEPGKMLGI

-389 LENGSIKFGDVE
+389 LENGTIQFGDVK
-401 IKDALLPQWRN
+401 IKDAILPQWRN

-423 FSKSIFENIALGNPN
+423 FSKSIFDNIALGNPQVT
-438 AEKEEVYRAAKLACI
+438 KEQVYQAAKLACI
-453 HDDIEKFPEGYQTE
+453 HDDIEKFPDGYQTE

-553 GQHSALLAHQAG
+553 GKHHSLLEHQGWYA
-565 TRDVRVSET
+565 EMFQYQKLEQ
-574 RAGDGG
+574 A
-580 IMNEPDQHV
+580 MEE

>member
-1 MRIFWQLRWYFQQ
+1 M
-14 KWRHYVGSILL
+14 GSILL

-37 KAVGIIVDGVVDNT
+37 KAVGVIVDGVVDNT
-51 LDTNT
+51 LETNT
-56 LILWLSGL
+56 LIMWLLGL
-64 TVLIFTIYGCR
+64 IVLLFTIYGCR

-133 EGGVLT
+133 EGVLT
-139 AADSLIT
+139 AADSVIT

-167 LPMPFLAII
+167 LPMPFLALI

-187 FRVAQEAFSTMSD
+187 FRVAQEAFSSMSD

-223 RFEEVVDDTGEK
+223 RFEDVVDDTGAK

-314 EIFDEKPEIIS
+314 EIFDEQPEII
-325 GNKPIE
+325 GGTQPLDD
-331 NKPLPLKIDIDDF
+331 KPLPLHIKIDAF
-344 HWSSDLPPALTE
+344 HWSKELPPALAAVDVT
-356 VNIELEPGKMLGV
+356 LEPGKMLGI

-375 GKSTLLTLLLRQHD
+375 GKSTLLSLLLRQHD
-389 LENGSIKFGDVE
+389 LENGTIQFGDVK
-401 IKDALLPQWRN
+401 IKDAILPQWRN

-423 FSKSIFENIALGNPN
+423 FSKSIFDNIALGNPQ
-438 AEKEEVYRAAKLACI
+438 ATQEQVYQAAKFACI
-453 HDDIEKFPEGYQTE
+453 HDDIEKFPDGYQTE

-498 DDALSAVDGRTEHQI
+498 DDALSAVDGRTEHLI

-539 DEIIVLNHGHITER
+539 DEIIVLNHGHVTER
-553 GQHSALLAHQAG
+553 GKHHSLLEHQGWYA
-565 TRDVRVSET
+565 EMFQYQKLEQ
-574 RAGDGG
+574 A
-580 IMNEPDQHV
+580 MEE

>member
-133 EGGVLT
+133 EGVLT

-223 RFEEVVDDTGEK
+223 RFEEVVDNTGEK

-423 FSKSIFENIALGNPN
+423 FSKSIFDNIALGNPN

-553 GQHSALLAHQAG
+553 GQHSALLAHQGWYA
-565 TRDVRVSET
+565 EMFEYQKLEQ
-574 RAGDGG
+574 A
-580 IMNEPDQHV
+580 MEE

>member
-133 EGGVLT
+133 EGVLT

-200 MTQESLNGVRMLR
+200 ITQESLNGVRMLR

-389 LENGSIKFGDVE
+389 LENGSIKFGDVK

-423 FSKSIFENIALGNPN
+423 FSKSIFDNIALGNPN

-553 GQHSALLAHQAG
+553 GQHSALLAHQGWYA
-565 TRDVRVSET
+565 EMFEYQKLEQ
-574 RAGDGG
+574 A
-580 IMNEPDQHV
+580 MEE